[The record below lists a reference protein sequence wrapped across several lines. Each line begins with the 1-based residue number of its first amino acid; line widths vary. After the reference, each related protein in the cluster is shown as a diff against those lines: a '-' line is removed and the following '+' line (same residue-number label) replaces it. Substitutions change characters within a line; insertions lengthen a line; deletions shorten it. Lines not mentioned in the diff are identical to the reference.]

1 MKIQIQLSGKFQR
14 LLLSGTEN
22 IPFSVNDLMRE
33 VQAVATQHR
42 RRKPQLLR
50 QSFGLDFIP
59 ETVLI
64 NLCKQAR
71 HITNDNELYE
81 IPSLKLLQPIGSQ
94 LNNQTINKYAYQF
107 ISEQG
112 NIQLIADD
120 PQLPSFLGTISEQPG
135 NYIITIE
142 QPIHPDLDQEFIQII
157 WNNISDYWQNL
168 PTINK
173 IEFVLQSS
181 NSQQICINYQRI
193 TAFISI
199 QELPLELR
207 TAITFLRLQE
217 TNTSNLSTSV
227 KSLVEE
233 YQSKYRYEQ
242 IKLPEQLQ
250 PNSNLTPQSGFFI
263 RNRQNRNIFHK
274 IINDAR
280 QFLLISSYIIE
291 DEELTTLICEKSL
304 QLPQGVWILT
314 DLRNEVLDRID
325 QQISDNISIPEQ
337 YKISD
342 ERKKTCLRMLLNANI
357 PIRSGSFHLKT
368 YISEKYAYLG
378 SCNLTRGSLD
388 INKEAGIVFRNNSQH
403 QNLINLFQQFWQKRS
418 SDEVIP
424 ESNIDSFRLRSLL
437 HNYQEKYT
445 TYYPNFLTSSQYER
459 DLIKELTNFKGEV
472 KIYSRSFQPSAEI
485 ATYLGWL
492 DTQIFIDSS
501 MSVKNQNLNIYKI
514 NNLHA
519 KITILGNQVAYIGG
533 INFNFN
539 SNFSRSHDLMYK
551 TTDAKEINQI
561 IRQLPL
567 LDS

>member
-1 MKIQIQLSGKFQR
+1 MKIEIQISGKFQR
-14 LLLSGTEN
+14 FLLSGTEE
-22 IPFSVNDLMRE
+22 IAISVNDLMQE

-42 RRKPQLLR
+42 RRTPQLLR

-59 ETVLI
+59 ESVLI

-71 HITNDNELYE
+71 NIANDNELYQ
-81 IPSLKLLQPIGSQ
+81 IHSLKLLHPIESQ

-107 ISEQG
+107 ISEKG
-112 NIQLIADD
+112 NIQLTADD
-120 PQLPSFLGTISEQPG
+120 PQIPSFPGAISQQPG
-135 NYIITIE
+135 NYIITIK
-142 QPIHPDLDQEFIQII
+142 QPIYPDLDQEFIQTI

-168 PTINK
+168 PAINK
-173 IEFVLQSS
+173 IEFILQSS
-181 NSQQICINYQRI
+181 NSQQICINHQKI

-217 TNTSNLSTSV
+217 TNTSNLSISV
-227 KSLVEE
+227 QSLVEE
-233 YQSKYRYEQ
+233 YQSRYRYEQ

-250 PNSNLTPQSGFFI
+250 PNSNSTPQSGLFI

-325 QQISDNISIPEQ
+325 EQISDNISIPEQ

-342 ERKKTCLRMLLNANI
+342 ERKKTCLRMLLNADI
-357 PIRSGSFHLKT
+357 PIRSGAFHLKT
-368 YISEKYAYLG
+368 YISEQYSYLG

-424 ESNIDSFRLRSLL
+424 DINNDGFRLRSLL
-437 HNYQEKYT
+437 HNHQNQYI
-445 TYYPNFLTSSQYER
+445 YYPDFLTSSQYER

-485 ATYLGWL
+485 ATCLRRL

-539 SNFSRSHDLMYK
+539 SNFSRTHDLMYK